1 MDLILKHYCLKQG
14 GRCPVSCP
22 VSFTTGCW
30 VHLLQCQALPHLLM
44 DLNEYPGFSTCRSDI
59 WQNVENKYHT
69 WAPLFT
75 SRRMSLLRFWHRFK
89 RNCWMCQASVKI
101 DTADTDSLPS
111 MERTDWRTHFFF
123 GCKGIRT
130 VLEMKSSASRL
141 DHSKNMSNGWND
153 FSLERKCVFSSNW
166 WVYTSKDHYA
176 EVSRWIVSTCLL
188 DSKLL
193 HNPSFLNVL

>member
-1 MDLILKHYCLKQG
+1 MNTLGLAPAGVTFGRTWRISTTHERLSLPAGKCL
-14 GRCPVSCP
+14 SC
-22 VSFTTGCW
+22 
-30 VHLLQCQALPHLLM
+30 A
-44 DLNEYPGFSTCRSDI
+44 SDI
-59 WQNVENKYHT
+59 VLRETFGCAKRLWKLTLQIQI
-69 WAPLFT
+69 LF
-75 SRRMSLLRFWHRFK
+75 LRWSAQIGAR
-89 RNCWMCQASVKI
+89 V
-101 DTADTDSLPS
+101 
-111 MERTDWRTHFFF
+111 FFLF
-123 GCKGIRT
+123 GCKGIGT

-166 WVYTSKDHYA
+166 WVFRSKDHYA